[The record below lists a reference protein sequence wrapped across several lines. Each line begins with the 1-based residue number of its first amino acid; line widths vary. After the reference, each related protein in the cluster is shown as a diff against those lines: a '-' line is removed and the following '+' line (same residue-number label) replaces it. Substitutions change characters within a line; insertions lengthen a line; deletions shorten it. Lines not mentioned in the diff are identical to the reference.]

1 MSGILSG
8 VERIAI
14 WTAHSK
20 RCAYCEE
27 PLKYA
32 DLEIDHIIPRSL
44 RNKPQEL
51 QNLFAQLSLHAN
63 FNLDSI
69 DNLLPAHGGCNI
81 RKKARVFSQANA
93 RFFLEIAQ
101 GKIGTV
107 RSLIPQLEIESSREK
122 LLALVE
128 AALQSGNT
136 DLGELTEAAI
146 KTSRFP
152 LNATVEFE
160 SGIWEVKA
168 DPEKIEKLLD
178 ELVVLDVR
186 GSKEGVLFTDGK
198 GSEISV
204 RTCREYKFAITAG
217 YYPSNNMELKASF
230 ILATVSATL
239 EAASHAKLAP
249 ISYIRSP
256 RLGVTDLNLLPG
268 KLAPTWRMDGS
279 EIFPVSDTDSIQT
292 LFEKGSIS
300 AQISSDA
307 RITIECEDHGV
318 TLTEL
323 MRADFDYD
331 GVEEILVQMH
341 FYIKGATFRHL
352 SIGLLRRRN
361 PDLMFEY
368 QSWDADWPRAQSRH
382 QIARIMR

>member
-1 MSGILSG
+1 MSDTLSV

-44 RNKPQEL
+44 RNNPQKL
-51 QNLFAQLSLHAN
+51 QNLLVQLSLHASFDLN
-63 FNLDSI
+63 SLE
-69 DNLLPAHGGCNI
+69 NLLPSHGGCNF
-81 RKKARVFSQANA
+81 RKKARIFSQANA

-101 GKIGTV
+101 GKLGTI

-136 DLGELTEAAI
+136 DLGELVEAAV
-146 KTSRFP
+146 KTSKFP

-160 SGIWEVKA
+160 SGTWEVKA
-168 DPEKIEKLLD
+168 DPDKINNLLD
-178 ELVVLDVR
+178 EPVVLHVEGGR
-186 GSKEGVLFTDGK
+186 EGVRFTDGK
-198 GSEISV
+198 GSEFSV
-204 RTCREYKFAITAG
+204 RTCREYKSAITAG
-217 YYPSNNMELKASF
+217 CYPSDNTELKVSF
-230 ILATVSATL
+230 ILATASAVL
-239 EAASHAKLAP
+239 EAASCAKLAP

-256 RLGVTDLNLLPG
+256 RLGVTNLNLLPG
-268 KLAPTWRMDGS
+268 KLAPTWRLDGS
-279 EIFPVSDTDSIQT
+279 EIISVSDADSIQT
-292 LFEKGSIS
+292 LFEKGSIRT
-300 AQISSDA
+300 QILSDV
-307 RITIECEDHGV
+307 RVTIECKDHGV

-341 FYIKGATFRHL
+341 FYINGATFRAL
-352 SIGLLRRRN
+352 SIGLLHRRGL
-361 PDLMFEY
+361 DSMFEY

-382 QIARIMR
+382 QIARVMR

>member
-8 VERIAI
+8 IERIAI

-27 PLKYA
+27 PLKYT

-44 RNKPQEL
+44 GKKPKEL
-51 QNLFAQLSLHAN
+51 QNLLVQLSLQAN
-63 FNLDSI
+63 FDLDSLE
-69 DNLLPAHGGCNI
+69 NFLPAHGGCNF
-81 RKKARVFSQANA
+81 RKKASVFSEANT

-101 GKIGTV
+101 VKLGTV

-128 AALQSGNT
+128 AALQSGKT
-136 DLGELTEAAI
+136 DLGELAEVAA
-146 KTSRFP
+146 KTDKFP

-168 DPEKIEKLLD
+168 DPKKINKLL
-178 ELVVLDVR
+178 EEPVVLHGKGR
-186 GSKEGVLFTDGK
+186 QEGVRFTDGK
-198 GSEISV
+198 GSELSI
-204 RTCREYKFAITAG
+204 RTCREYKSAITAG
-217 YYPSNNMELKASF
+217 YYPSDNMELKFSF
-230 ILATVSATL
+230 TLATASAVL
-239 EAASHAKLAP
+239 EAASRAKLAP

-256 RLGVTDLNLLPG
+256 RLGVTNLNLLPG
-268 KLAPTWRMDGS
+268 KLAPTHRQDRS
-279 EIFPVSDTDSIQT
+279 KIISVSDADSIQT
-292 LFEKGSIS
+292 LIEKGSIS

-307 RITIECEDHGV
+307 RVTIECESQGV

-341 FYIKGATFRHL
+341 YYISGASFRSL
-352 SIGLLRRRN
+352 DIGLLCRRN
-361 PDLMFEY
+361 LDSMFEC
-368 QSWDADWPRAQSRH
+368 QSWDADLHSAQSRH